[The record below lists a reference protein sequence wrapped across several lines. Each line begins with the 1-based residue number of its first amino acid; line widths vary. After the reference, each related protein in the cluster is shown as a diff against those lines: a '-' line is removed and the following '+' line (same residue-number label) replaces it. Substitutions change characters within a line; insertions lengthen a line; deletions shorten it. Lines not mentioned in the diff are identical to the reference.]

1 MRSTYFPQSRWSLK
15 TLKALP
21 GSRFV
26 LFWTS
31 FKVVPRVETKERTE
45 EKQNFTYSTA
55 NISDESGGNEH
66 VKEGH
71 PGDAAQV
78 AVRSEYPDLVCYFHG
93 INKLEQPIGKIAC
106 TWLGDW

>member
-1 MRSTYFPQSRWSLK
+1 M
-15 TLKALP
+15 
-21 GSRFV
+21 
-26 LFWTS
+26 
-31 FKVVPRVETKERTE
+31 VPRVETKERTE

-71 PGDAAQV
+71 PGDAAQI
-78 AVRSEYPDLVCYFHG
+78 AVRSEYPDLVCYFHDV
-93 INKLEQPIGKIAC
+93 NKVEQPIGKIAC